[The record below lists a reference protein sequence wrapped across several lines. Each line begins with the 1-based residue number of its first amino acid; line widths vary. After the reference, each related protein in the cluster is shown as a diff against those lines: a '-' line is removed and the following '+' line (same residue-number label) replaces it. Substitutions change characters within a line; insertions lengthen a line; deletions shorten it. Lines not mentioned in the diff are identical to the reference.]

1 MIVGQYLGIQG
12 LIMDTPHLTGFLL
25 INKPI
30 GPTSFDCIRRIRKV
44 LGDKKL
50 VVGHAGTLDPFAQ
63 GLMIVA
69 VGRTATREL
78 AHLAN
83 MSKVYQVTAKLGEL
97 RDTLDRT
104 GSLLEVQAI
113 PALSYEAI
121 AESIKSLGSS
131 YEQVPPVYS
140 ALKHQGKNL
149 YELAR
154 NQSITRAELELIAH
168 KKRRIVQLHCIEL
181 QSVNLPFFSF
191 QADVSKGT
199 YIRSLA
205 DDIAQRLCLRA
216 TTTELTRLSI
226 GSFTLQ
232 SATSLDALTTPVS
245 IMQALI
251 PVESFIAQLPT
262 LSTG

>member
-1 MIVGQYLGIQG
+1 MNTQ
-12 LIMDTPHLTGFLL
+12 HLTGFLL

-30 GPTSFDCIRRIRKV
+30 GPTSFDCIRTIRKV

-69 VGRTATREL
+69 TGRTATREL
-78 AHLAN
+78 AHLTN
-83 MSKVYQVTAKLGEL
+83 LSKIYQVTAKLGEL
-97 RDTLDRT
+97 RDTLDHT
-104 GSLLEVQAI
+104 GSLLEEQPLPV
-113 PALSYEAI
+113 LSHEAI
-121 AESIKSLGSS
+121 AESINSLGSS
-131 YEQVPPVYS
+131 YEQVPPIYS

-154 NQSITRAELELIAH
+154 NRSISRADLELIAQ
-168 KKRRIVQLHCIEL
+168 KKRRIVQLHCVEL
-181 QSVNLPFFSF
+181 QTVSLPFFSF
-191 QADVSKGT
+191 RANVSKGT

-226 GSFTLQ
+226 GSFTLA
-232 SATSLDALTTPVS
+232 SATPLAAITTPAS

-251 PVESFIAQLPT
+251 PVESFIAQVPT
-262 LSTG
+262 PSARE